1 MYVFAK
7 YLVNSREMA
16 SDNFSFAVVS
26 LFFLYLHFVLQW
38 IKLTYSLGR
47 QKVGKP
53 LLQMQEKAN
62 GYFVVI

>member
-16 SDNFSFAVVS
+16 SDNFFFCSSFVV
-26 LFFLYLHFVLQW
+26 FLYLHFVLQW